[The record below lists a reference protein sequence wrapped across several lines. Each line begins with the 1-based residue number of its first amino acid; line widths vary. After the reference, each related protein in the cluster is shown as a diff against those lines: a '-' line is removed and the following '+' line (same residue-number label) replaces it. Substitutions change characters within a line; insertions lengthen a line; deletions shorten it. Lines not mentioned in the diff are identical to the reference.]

1 MSCLT
6 PLWGDMGRIYA
17 IVLAAGKGSRMHSEK
32 PKQFMEIDGHE
43 VLWYS
48 LKAMEES
55 CVTDVVVVTSAEYV
69 EYVRREYL
77 ENAGFKKIQTVVA
90 GGYERYD
97 SVYEGLR
104 AICGLKQPDSGSLV
118 LIHDGAR
125 PMVTPELI
133 ARTAEGAAK
142 HKACIPGIPV
152 KDTVRFIGE
161 DGSCGATPD
170 RSQLRA
176 VQTPQAFDLKLC
188 CKAYKKLHSGQLAA
202 DRITDDAMVVEA
214 ACGVK
219 AMFVDGDYSNIK
231 ITTPEDILTAE
242 RFLGVLKTNQIMYSV
257 SDYEDDLRTVAELK
271 KMV

>member
-1 MSCLT
+1 
-6 PLWGDMGRIYA
+6 MGRIYA
-17 IVLAAGKGSRMHSEK
+17 IVLAAGRGSRMHSEK

-69 EYVRREYL
+69 EYVRRRYL
-77 ENAGFKKIQTVVA
+77 KDGAGAGSTKIRTVVA
-90 GGYERYD
+90 GGDERYD

-104 AICGLKQPDSGSLV
+104 AICGLKQPDSGDIV

-133 ARTAEGAAK
+133 ARTAEGAARY
-142 HKACIPGIPV
+142 KACIPGIPV
-152 KDTVRFIGE
+152 KDTVRYIE
-161 DGSCGATPD
+161 ADGSCGATPD
-170 RSQLRA
+170 RKLLRA
-176 VQTPQAFDLKLC
+176 VQTPQAFDLKVC
-188 CKAYKKLHSGQLAA
+188 CKAYEKLHIGELAA

-219 AMFVDGDYSNIK
+219 AMFVEGDYRNIK

-242 RFLGVLKTNQIMYSV
+242 RFLKT
-257 SDYEDDLRTVAELK
+257 RA
-271 KMV
+271 